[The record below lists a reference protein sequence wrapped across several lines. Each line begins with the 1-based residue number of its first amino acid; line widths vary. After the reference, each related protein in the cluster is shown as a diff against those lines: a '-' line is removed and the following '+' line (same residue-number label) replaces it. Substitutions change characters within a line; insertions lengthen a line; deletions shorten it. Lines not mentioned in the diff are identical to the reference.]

1 MRVCA
6 LCGHPTF
13 GADGLCAYHSTSHG
27 DDWALGNRI
36 MCDFLHRGI
45 VTPPPTRRSYRSLE
59 AMLDGLELEPSLA
72 GADGSHGPSSRH

>member
-1 MRVCA
+1 MSVCA

-13 GADGLCAYHSTSHG
+13 GADGLCTYHSTSHG

-45 VTPPPTRRSYRSLE
+45 VTPTPARNSYRSVE
-59 AMLDGLELEPSLA
+59 AMLDGLELEPALA
-72 GADGSHGPSSRH
+72 GADSSHGPSSRH